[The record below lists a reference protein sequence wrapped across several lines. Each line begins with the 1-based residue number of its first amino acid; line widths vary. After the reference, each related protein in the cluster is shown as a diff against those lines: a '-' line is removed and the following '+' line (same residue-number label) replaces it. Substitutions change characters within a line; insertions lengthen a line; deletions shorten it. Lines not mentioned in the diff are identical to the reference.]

1 MKVAHPKTNIRRTF
15 LAKLCFDF
23 MTDIV
28 TIELG
33 FSQQV
38 AAERLKNPPK
48 LSFRCRSRDGNMG
61 AGLFYCDGNQILASR
76 EGRKNRYMKCETI
89 DARTLVRTQTT
100 HLCLDFQFSLPRL
113 IIPIGINIYD
123 VPGRKSSRRD
133 VGDLSFHD

>member
-1 MKVAHPKTNIRRTF
+1 MKIAYPKTNIRRTF
-15 LAKLCFDF
+15 LEKLYFDF
-23 MTDIV
+23 MADNV

-38 AAERLKNPPK
+38 AAEALKNPPN
-48 LSFRCRSRDGNMG
+48 LSFRCRNHDGIIG
-61 AGLFYCDGNQILASR
+61 AGLSYCDGNQILASR
-76 EGRKNRYMKCETI
+76 EGRKNRYAKYETI

-100 HLCLDFQFSLPRL
+100 HLCLDSQFNLPRL

-133 VGDLSFHD
+133 VGDLTFHD